1 MGGTLVVSRAV
12 NNHSFY
18 KKQLETLGFPNV
30 RVTSLDRDGLSAL
43 IYDMKPDLLIMG
55 ARFYQC
61 STPYMMRGMRRDF
74 PKLNMAALSIGEY
87 PADLA
92 MYFILNGVRSYANA
106 FDDIDEF
113 YKGLDD
119 IRDGKEFVPETVQE
133 QIDARTEYPAGARLL
148 TRITTEVLRCICNGF
163 SKEEIADNLAI
174 SPRTVENHRNELY
187 RSLNVRNMAGLLA
200 AALDIG
206 IITRDELVFRHRNF
220 MCTPLAEKEK

>member
-61 STPYMMRGMRRDF
+61 STPYMMCVMRRDF

-133 QIDARTEYPAGARLL
+133 RIDARTEYPAGARLL

-163 SKEEIADNLAI
+163 SKEE
-174 SPRTVENHRNELY
+174 
-187 RSLNVRNMAGLLA
+187 
-200 AALDIG
+200 
-206 IITRDELVFRHRNF
+206 
-220 MCTPLAEKEK
+220 